1 MSFSR
6 LTEMLQGGVQTETAL
21 SDVREQID
29 ALELHTSAEFEKLRE
44 SLAHAEVRLQG
55 LEQSISRTLGVG
67 SSEPGETIPLPF
79 ERRASPQF
87 RNTVE
92 TTSTVLTVERVPSS
106 RGKPRGHRDL
116 ANRGSRLRECG
127 ALEYR
132 YDSNNY
138 AAQARKLG
146 VGTIETKRK
155 RRTVW
160 LTAGEVT
167 LVQDAIRPAAERYYE
182 TRRRKRQIAAAAK
195 AVAKLK
201 QPKVIE

>member
-44 SLAHAEVRLQG
+44 SLAHAE
-55 LEQSISRTLGVG
+55 EQSISRTLGVV